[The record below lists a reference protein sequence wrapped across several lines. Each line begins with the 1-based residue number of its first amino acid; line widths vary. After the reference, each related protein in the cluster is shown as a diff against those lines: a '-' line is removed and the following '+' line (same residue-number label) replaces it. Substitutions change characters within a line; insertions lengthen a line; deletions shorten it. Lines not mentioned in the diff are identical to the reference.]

1 MEFQRVLIIGS
12 GGRENALA
20 WKISQSRFCE
30 KLFIAPGNAGTS
42 LLGENVEISVSDFI
56 AIRDL
61 ILSQKISIVI
71 VGPENPL
78 VNGIHYFLINEIKND
93 NFTVIGP
100 KKNGAALEGSKEFAK
115 EFMFRHKIPT
125 ARYRTFNKKNIHE
138 AITFLNSLKPPY
150 VLKADGLASG
160 KGVLILTNLNEAIN
174 SLENM
179 ILKKKF
185 GQASERVIIEEYLKG
200 IEVSSFV
207 LTDGDTYKI
216 FPMAKDYKRIGVG
229 DTGLNTGGMG
239 AISPVPFVDQ
249 KLYQKIEKQVIRP
262 TISGL
267 KKDKI
272 DYTGFLFIGLM
283 IVENEPYVIEYNV
296 RLGDPETEAILPR
309 IESDLL
315 EIFLQLKSSKLQTS
329 NLKVRDLFSST
340 VMTVSKG
347 YPEKYEK
354 GKIITGLDCKN
365 ESFLFHS
372 GTKKE
377 SQNIVT
383 SGGRVIAVTSMDK
396 LLNKALEKSYKTIS
410 KIEFEGKTFRNDI
423 GFDL

>member
-1 MEFQRVLIIGS
+1 MESHKVLIIGS

-20 WKISQSRFCE
+20 WKISQSKFCD

-42 LLGENVEISVSDFI
+42 FLGENVEISISDFGS
-56 AIRDL
+56 IRDL
-61 ILSQKISIVI
+61 ILSNKITVVI
-71 VGPENPL
+71 VGPEDPL
-78 VNGIHYFLINEIKND
+78 VNGLHDFLSNEIKND
-93 NFTVIGP
+93 NFIVIGP
-100 KKNGAALEGSKEFAK
+100 KKNGANLEGSKEFAK
-115 EFMFRHKIPT
+115 EFMLRHKIPT

-138 AITFLNSLKPPY
+138 ADTFLSSLNPPY
-150 VLKADGLASG
+150 VLKADGLAAG
-160 KGVLILTNLNEAIN
+160 KGVLILPDLNEAKK

-179 ILKKKF
+179 ILNKKF
-185 GQASERVIIEEYLKG
+185 GQASEKVVIEEHLKG

-207 LTDGDTYKI
+207 LTDGETYKI
-216 FPMAKDYKRIGVG
+216 FPMAKDYKRVGVG

-249 KLYQKIEKQVIRP
+249 KLYKKIENQVIQP
-262 TISGL
+262 TIRGL

-283 IVENEPYVIEYNV
+283 IVKDDPYVIEYNV

-315 EIFLQLKSSKLQTS
+315 EIFLKLKSSKLQTS
-329 NLKVRDLFSST
+329 NLKVSELFSST

-354 GKIITGLDCKN
+354 GKVIRGLEFVND
-365 ESFLFHS
+365 SFLFHS

-377 SQNIVT
+377 NQNIVT

-396 LLNKALEKSYKTIS
+396 QLDKALEKSYKTIS
-410 KIEFEGKTFRNDI
+410 KIEFQGKTFRNDI

>member
-1 MEFQRVLIIGS
+1 MESHKVLIIGS

-20 WKISQSRFCE
+20 WKISQSKFCD

-42 LLGENVEISVSDFI
+42 FLGENVEISISDFGS
-56 AIRDL
+56 IRDL
-61 ILSQKISIVI
+61 ILSNKITVVI
-71 VGPENPL
+71 IGPEDPL
-78 VNGIHYFLINEIKND
+78 VNGLHDFLSNEIKND
-93 NFTVIGP
+93 NFIVIGP
-100 KKNGAALEGSKEFAK
+100 KKNGAILEGSKEFAK
-115 EFMFRHKIPT
+115 EFMLRHKIPT

-138 AITFLNSLKPPY
+138 ANIYLSNLNPPY
-150 VLKADGLASG
+150 VLKADGLAAG
-160 KGVLILTNLNEAIN
+160 KGVLILPDLNEAKK

-185 GQASERVIIEEYLKG
+185 GQASEKVVIEEHLKG

-207 LTDGDTYKI
+207 LTDGETYKI
-216 FPMAKDYKRIGVG
+216 FPMAKDYKRVGVG

-249 KLYQKIEKQVIRP
+249 KLYKKIENQVILP
-262 TISGL
+262 TIRGL

-283 IVENEPYVIEYNV
+283 IVKDEPYVIEYNV

-329 NLKVRDLFSST
+329 KLKVSELFSST

-354 GKIITGLDCKN
+354 GKVITGLEFVND
-365 ESFLFHS
+365 SFLFHS

-377 SQNIVT
+377 NQNIVT

-396 LLNKALEKSYKTIS
+396 QLNKALEKSYKTIS
-410 KIEFEGKTFRNDI
+410 KIEFQGKTFRNDI

>member
-1 MEFQRVLIIGS
+1 MESYKVLIIGS

-42 LLGENVEISVSDFI
+42 FLGENVEISMTDFP

-61 ILSQKISIVI
+61 ILKNEISVVI
-71 VGPENPL
+71 VGPEEPL
-78 VNGIHYFLINEIKND
+78 VNGLHDFLAKEIKNE
-93 NFTVIGP
+93 NFVVIGP

-115 EFMFRHKIPT
+115 EFMLRHKIPT
-125 ARYRTFNKKNIHE
+125 ARYRTFNKKNINE
-138 AITFLNSLKPPY
+138 ANTFLNSLNPPY
-150 VLKADGLASG
+150 VLKADGIAAG
-160 KGVLILTNLNEAIN
+160 KGVLIFNSMDEAKTG
-174 SLENM
+174 LKNM

-185 GQASERVIIEEYLKG
+185 GQASERVVIEEYLEG
-200 IEVSSFV
+200 IEVSIFV
-207 LTDGDTYKI
+207 LTDGDTYKV

-229 DTGLNTGGMG
+229 DIGLNTGGMG
-239 AISPVPFVDQ
+239 AISPVPFVDK
-249 KLYQKIEKQVIRP
+249 KLYQKIENQIIRA
-262 TISGL
+262 TITGL

-283 IVENEPYVIEYNV
+283 IVKNEPYVIEYNV

-309 IESDLL
+309 IDSDLL
-315 EIFLQLKSSKLQTS
+315 EMFLQLKNSQLQNS

-354 GKIITGLDCKN
+354 GKIITGLNCKN
-365 ESFLFHS
+365 ESFLFHC

-396 LLNKALEKSYKTIS
+396 FLNKALEKTYTTIS
-410 KIEFEGKTFRNDI
+410 KIKFEGKTFRNDI

>member
-78 VNGIHYFLINEIKND
+78 VNGIHDFLINEIKND

-150 VLKADGLASG
+150 VLKADGLAAG

>member
-1 MEFQRVLIIGS
+1 MENCNVLIIGS

-20 WKISQSRFCE
+20 WKIAQSKLCQ

-42 LLGENVEISVSDFI
+42 FFGENVEISTSDFT

-61 ILSQKISIVI
+61 ILTKKISIVI
-71 VGPENPL
+71 VGPEDPL
-78 VNGIHYFLINEIKND
+78 VNGLHDFLSNEVKNN
-93 NFTVIGP
+93 NFIVVGP
-100 KKNGAALEGSKEFAK
+100 KKCGAILEGSKEFAK
-115 EFMFRHKIPT
+115 EFMLRHKIPT
-125 ARYRTFNKKNIHE
+125 ARYRSFNKKNIHE
-138 AITFLNSLKPPY
+138 ADLFLDSLKPPY
-150 VLKADGLASG
+150 VLKADGLAAG
-160 KGVLILTNLNEAIN
+160 KGVLIVSDLNEAKKN
-174 SLENM
+174 LENM
-179 ILKKKF
+179 IIKKKF
-185 GQASERVIIEEYLKG
+185 GLASEKVVVEEYLNG

-207 LTDGDTYKI
+207 LTDGESYKI

-239 AISPVPFVDQ
+239 AISPAPFVDS
-249 KLYQKIEKQVIRP
+249 KIYEKIENQVIRP
-262 TISGL
+262 TITGL
-267 KKDKI
+267 KKDSI

-283 IVENEPYVIEYNV
+283 IVRNDPYVIEYNV

-315 EIFLQLKSSKLQTS
+315 EIFIKLKNSELKTS
-329 NLKVRDLFSST
+329 NIKVNDLFSTS
-340 VMTVSKG
+340 VMMVSKG
-347 YPEKYEK
+347 YPGKYEK
-354 GKIITGLDCKN
+354 GKIISGLEIQND
-365 ESFLFHS
+365 SLLFHS

-377 SQNIVT
+377 NQNIIT

-396 LLNKALEKSYKTIS
+396 SFRKALEKSYKTIS

>member
-1 MEFQRVLIIGS
+1 MESLKVLIIGS
-12 GGRENALA
+12 GGRESALA

-42 LLGENVEISVSDFI
+42 FLGQNVEISVLDFI

-61 ILSQKISIVI
+61 ILSKKISIVI
-71 VGPENPL
+71 IGPEDPL
-78 VNGIHYFLINEIKND
+78 VNGLHDFLINQIKKE
-93 NFTVIGP
+93 NFIVIGP

-125 ARYRTFNKKNIHE
+125 AKYRVFNKKNIHE
-138 AITFLNSLKPPY
+138 AIAFLDTLKPPY
-150 VLKADGLASG
+150 VLKADGLAAG
-160 KGVLILTNLNEAIN
+160 KGVLILTDLNEAKK

-185 GQASERVIIEEYLKG
+185 GKASERVVIEEYLKG
-200 IEVSSFV
+200 VEVSSFV
-207 LTDGDTYKI
+207 LTDGNSYKI

-249 KLYQKIEKQVIRP
+249 KLYHKIENQIIRP
-262 TISGL
+262 TINGL

-272 DYTGFLFIGLM
+272 DYIGFLFIGLM
-283 IVENEPYVIEYNV
+283 IVEKEPYVIEYNV

-315 EIFLQLKSSKLQTS
+315 EIFMQLKSSHLQTT
-329 NLKVRDLFSST
+329 NLKVSDLFSST

-354 GKIITGLDCKN
+354 GKIISGLDCKN
-365 ESFLFHS
+365 DSLLFHS

-377 SQNIVT
+377 GQNIVT

-396 LLNKALEKSYKTIS
+396 LLDKALEKSYKTIS
-410 KIEFEGKTFRNDI
+410 KIEFKGKTFRNDI

>member
-1 MEFQRVLIIGS
+1 MEYHRVLIIGS
-12 GGRENALA
+12 GGRENALS

-42 LLGENVEISVSDFI
+42 LLGENVEISATDFN
-56 AIRDL
+56 AIREL
-61 ILSQKISIVI
+61 ILSKKISIVV
-71 VGPENPL
+71 VGPEDPL
-78 VNGIHYFLINEIKND
+78 VNGIHDFLINEIKND
-93 NFTVIGP
+93 NFVVIGP
-100 KKNGAALEGSKEFAK
+100 KKSGAILEGSKEFAK
-115 EFMFRHKIPT
+115 EFMNRHKIPT
-125 ARYRTFNKKNIHE
+125 ARYRTFNRKNIHE
-138 AITFLNSLKPPY
+138 ANAFLNSLNPPY
-150 VLKADGLASG
+150 VLKADGLAAG
-160 KGVLILTNLNEAIN
+160 KGVLILTDLDEAKQ
-174 SLENM
+174 SLEKM

-185 GQASERVIIEEYLKG
+185 GQASERVVIEEYLNG

-207 LTDGDTYKI
+207 LTDGDSYKI

-249 KLYQKIEKQVIRP
+249 KLYQKIENQIIQP
-262 TISGL
+262 TINGL

-283 IVENEPYVIEYNV
+283 IVKNEPYVIEYNV

-315 EIFLQLKSSKLQTS
+315 EIFLQLKSSQLQTS
-329 NLKVRDLFSST
+329 NLKVSDLFSAT

-354 GKIITGLDCKN
+354 GKIITGLDRKS
-365 ESFLFHS
+365 ESFIFHS
-372 GTKKE
+372 GTKLE
-377 SQNIVT
+377 GQNIVT
-383 SGGRVIAVTSMDK
+383 SGGRVIAVSSMDK
-396 LLNKALEKSYKTIS
+396 DLKIALEKSYKTIS
-410 KIEFEGKTFRNDI
+410 KIDFDGKTFRNDI

>member
-1 MEFQRVLIIGS
+1 MEKHNVLIIGS

-20 WKISQSRFCE
+20 WKISQSKICE

-61 ILSQKISIVI
+61 ILSKKISIVV
-71 VGPENPL
+71 VGPEDPL
-78 VNGIHYFLINEIKND
+78 VNGIHDFLLKETKNH
-93 NFTVIGP
+93 NFTVVGP
-100 KKNGAALEGSKEFAK
+100 KKNGAILEGSKEFAK
-115 EFMFRHKIPT
+115 EFMSRHKIPT

-138 AITFLNSLKPPY
+138 ANTFLKSLNPPY
-150 VLKADGLASG
+150 VLKADGLAAG
-160 KGVLILTNLNEAIN
+160 KGVLILTDLNEAKQ
-174 SLENM
+174 SLEKM

-185 GQASERVIIEEYLKG
+185 GQASERVVIEEYLSG

-207 LTDGDTYKI
+207 LTDGSSYKI

-239 AISPVPFVDQ
+239 AISPVPFVDS
-249 KLYQKIEKQVIRP
+249 KVYEKIENQVIRP
-262 TISGL
+262 TINGL

-283 IVENEPYVIEYNV
+283 IVKNEPYVIEYNV

-309 IESDLL
+309 IESDIL
-315 EIFLQLKSSKLQTS
+315 EIFLKLKNSELETS
-329 NLKVRDLFSST
+329 DLKVNNLFSST

-354 GKIITGLDCKN
+354 GKIISGLDIKN
-365 ESFLFHS
+365 DSLLFHS

-377 SQNIVT
+377 NQNIIT

-396 LLNKALEKSYKTIS
+396 LLSKSLEKSYKTIS

>member
-1 MEFQRVLIIGS
+1 MESHKVLIIGS

-20 WKISQSRFCE
+20 WKISQSKFCD

-42 LLGENVEISVSDFI
+42 FLGENVEISISDFGS
-56 AIRDL
+56 IRDL
-61 ILSQKISIVI
+61 ILSNKISVVI
-71 VGPENPL
+71 VGPEDPL
-78 VNGIHYFLINEIKND
+78 VNGLHDFLSNEIKDD
-93 NFTVIGP
+93 NFIVIGP
-100 KKNGAALEGSKEFAK
+100 KKNGAILEGSKEFAK
-115 EFMFRHKIPT
+115 EFMLRHKIPT

-138 AITFLNSLKPPY
+138 ADTFLSSLNPPY
-150 VLKADGLASG
+150 VLKADGLAAG
-160 KGVLILTNLNEAIN
+160 KGVLILPDLNEAKK

-179 ILKKKF
+179 ILNKKF
-185 GQASERVIIEEYLKG
+185 GQASEKVVIEEHLKG

-207 LTDGDTYKI
+207 LTDGGTYKI
-216 FPMAKDYKRIGVG
+216 FPMAKDYKRVGVG

-249 KLYQKIEKQVIRP
+249 KLYKKIENQVIQP
-262 TISGL
+262 TIHGL

-283 IVENEPYVIEYNV
+283 IVKDDPYVIEYNV

-315 EIFLQLKSSKLQTS
+315 EIFLKLKSSKLQTS
-329 NLKVRDLFSST
+329 NLKVSELFSST

-354 GKIITGLDCKN
+354 GKVITGL
-365 ESFLFHS
+365 ESVNDSFIFHS

-377 SQNIVT
+377 NQKIVT

-396 LLNKALEKSYKTIS
+396 QLNKALEKSYKTIS
-410 KIEFEGKTFRNDI
+410 KIEFQGKTFRNDI

>member
-1 MEFQRVLIIGS
+1 MESHKVLIIGS

-20 WKISQSRFCE
+20 WKISQSKFCE

-42 LLGENVEISVSDFI
+42 FLGENVEISISDFGS
-56 AIRDL
+56 IRDL
-61 ILSQKISIVI
+61 ILSNKITVVI
-71 VGPENPL
+71 IGPEDPL
-78 VNGIHYFLINEIKND
+78 VNGLHDFLSNEIKND
-93 NFTVIGP
+93 NFIVIGP
-100 KKNGAALEGSKEFAK
+100 KKNGAILEGSKEFAK
-115 EFMFRHKIPT
+115 EFMLRHKIPT

-138 AITFLNSLKPPY
+138 ADTFLSSLNPPY
-150 VLKADGLASG
+150 VLKADGLAAG
-160 KGVLILTNLNEAIN
+160 KGVLILPDLNEAKK

-185 GQASERVIIEEYLKG
+185 GQASEKVVIEEHLKG

-207 LTDGDTYKI
+207 LTDGETYKI
-216 FPMAKDYKRIGVG
+216 FPMAKDYKRVGVG

-249 KLYQKIEKQVIRP
+249 KLYKKIENQVIQP
-262 TISGL
+262 TIRGL

-283 IVENEPYVIEYNV
+283 IVKDEPYVIEYNV

-315 EIFLQLKSSKLQTS
+315 EIFLKLKSSKLQTT
-329 NLKVRDLFSST
+329 NLKVSELFSST

-354 GKIITGLDCKN
+354 GKVIRGLEFVND
-365 ESFLFHS
+365 SFLFHS

-377 SQNIVT
+377 NQNIVT

-396 LLNKALEKSYKTIS
+396 QLDKALEKSYKTIS
-410 KIEFEGKTFRNDI
+410 KIEFQGKTFRNDI

>member
-1 MEFQRVLIIGS
+1 MESHKVLIIGS

-20 WKISQSRFCE
+20 WKISQSKFCD

-42 LLGENVEISVSDFI
+42 FLGENVEISISDFGS
-56 AIRDL
+56 IRDL
-61 ILSQKISIVI
+61 ILSNKITVVI
-71 VGPENPL
+71 VGPEDPL
-78 VNGIHYFLINEIKND
+78 VNGLHDFLSNEIKND
-93 NFTVIGP
+93 NFIVIGP
-100 KKNGAALEGSKEFAK
+100 KKNGAILEGSKEFAK
-115 EFMFRHKIPT
+115 EFMLRHKIPT

-138 AITFLNSLKPPY
+138 ANTFLSSLNPPY
-150 VLKADGLASG
+150 VLKADGLAAG
-160 KGVLILTNLNEAIN
+160 KGVLILPDLNEAKK

-179 ILKKKF
+179 ILNKKF
-185 GQASERVIIEEYLKG
+185 GQASEKVVIEEHLKG

-207 LTDGDTYKI
+207 LTDGETYKI
-216 FPMAKDYKRIGVG
+216 FPMAKDYKRVGVG

-249 KLYQKIEKQVIRP
+249 KLYKKIENQVIQP
-262 TISGL
+262 TIRGL

-283 IVENEPYVIEYNV
+283 IVKDDPYVIEYNV

-315 EIFLQLKSSKLQTS
+315 EIFLKLKSSKLQTS
-329 NLKVRDLFSST
+329 NLKVSELFSST

-354 GKIITGLDCKN
+354 GKVIRGLEFVND
-365 ESFLFHS
+365 SFLFHS

-377 SQNIVT
+377 NQNIVT

-396 LLNKALEKSYKTIS
+396 QLDKALEKSYKTIS
-410 KIEFEGKTFRNDI
+410 KIKFQGKTFRNDI

>member
-1 MEFQRVLIIGS
+1 MEFHRVLIIGS

-42 LLGENVEISVSDFI
+42 LLGENVEISATDFN
-56 AIRDL
+56 AIREL
-61 ILSQKISIVI
+61 ILSKKISIVV
-71 VGPENPL
+71 VGPEDPL
-78 VNGIHYFLINEIKND
+78 VNGIHDFLINEIKND
-93 NFTVIGP
+93 NFIVIGP
-100 KKNGAALEGSKEFAK
+100 KKSGAILEGSKEFAK
-115 EFMFRHKIPT
+115 EFMYRHKIPT

-138 AITFLNSLKPPY
+138 ANAFLNSLNPPY
-150 VLKADGLASG
+150 VLKADGLAAG
-160 KGVLILTNLNEAIN
+160 KGVLILTDLNEAKQ
-174 SLENM
+174 SLEKM
-179 ILKKKF
+179 ILEKKF
-185 GQASERVIIEEYLKG
+185 GQASERVVIEEYLNG

-207 LTDGDTYKI
+207 LTDGHSYKI

-249 KLYQKIEKQVIRP
+249 KLYQKIENQIIQP
-262 TISGL
+262 TINGL

-283 IVENEPYVIEYNV
+283 IVKNEPYVIEYNV

-315 EIFLQLKSSKLQTS
+315 EIFLQLKSSQLQTS
-329 NLKVRDLFSST
+329 NLKVSDLFSTT

-372 GTKKE
+372 GTKIE
-377 SQNIVT
+377 GQNIVT

-396 LLNKALEKSYKTIS
+396 DLKIALEKSYKTIS
-410 KIEFEGKTFRNDI
+410 KIDFDGKTFRNDI

>member
-1 MEFQRVLIIGS
+1 MESHNVLIIGS

-20 WKISQSRFCE
+20 WKISQSKFCS
-30 KLFIAPGNAGTS
+30 KLFIAPGNPGTS
-42 LLGENVEISVSDFI
+42 YLGENVQISTLDFV
-56 AIRDL
+56 AIKDL
-61 ILSQKISIVI
+61 ILSNKISIVI
-71 VGPENPL
+71 VGPEDPL
-78 VNGIHYFLINEIKND
+78 VNGLHDFLREEIKNE
-93 NFTVIGP
+93 NLIVIGP
-100 KKNGAALEGSKEFAK
+100 KKNGATLEGSKEFAK
-115 EFMFRHKIPT
+115 EFMIRHKIPT
-125 ARYRTFNKKNIHE
+125 ARHRTFNKKNIHE
-138 AITFLNSLKPPY
+138 AKNFLDSLSPPY
-150 VLKADGLASG
+150 VLKADGLAAG
-160 KGVLILTNLNEAIN
+160 KGVLILTDLNKAMQ

-185 GQASERVIIEEYLKG
+185 GQASERVVIEEYLKG

-207 LTDGDTYKI
+207 LIDGETYKI
-216 FPMAKDYKRIGVG
+216 FPMAKDYKRIGIG

-239 AISPVPFVDQ
+239 AISPVPFVDD
-249 KLYQKIEKQVIRP
+249 KLYEKIENQVIRP
-262 TISGL
+262 TVNGL
-267 KKDKI
+267 KKDNI

-283 IVENEPYVIEYNV
+283 IVKNEPYVIEYNV

-315 EIFLQLKSSKLQTS
+315 EIFLQLKSSQLQNS
-329 NLKVRDLFSST
+329 NLKVSDLFSTT

-354 GKIITGLDCKN
+354 GKIITGLNCKN

-372 GTKKE
+372 GTKIE
-377 SQNIVT
+377 GQNIVT

-396 LLNKALEKSYKTIS
+396 DLKSALEKSYETIS
-410 KIEFEGKTFRNDI
+410 KIDFEGKTFRNDI

>member
-1 MEFQRVLIIGS
+1 MELHKVLIVGS

-42 LLGENVEISVSDFI
+42 FLGENVEISMTDFP

-61 ILSQKISIVI
+61 ILKNEISVVI
-71 VGPENPL
+71 VGPEEPL
-78 VNGIHYFLINEIKND
+78 VNGLHDFLAKEIKNE
-93 NFTVIGP
+93 NFVVIGP

-115 EFMFRHKIPT
+115 EFMLRHKIPT
-125 ARYRTFNKKNIHE
+125 ARYRTFNKKNINE
-138 AITFLNSLKPPY
+138 ANTFLNSLNPPY
-150 VLKADGLASG
+150 VLKADGIAAG
-160 KGVLILTNLNEAIN
+160 KGVLIFNSMDEAKTG
-174 SLENM
+174 LKNM

-185 GQASERVIIEEYLKG
+185 GQASERVVIEEYLEG
-200 IEVSSFV
+200 IEVSIFV
-207 LTDGDTYKI
+207 LTDGDTYKV

-229 DTGLNTGGMG
+229 DIGLNTGGMG
-239 AISPVPFVDQ
+239 AISPVPFVDK
-249 KLYQKIEKQVIRP
+249 KLYQKIENQIIRA
-262 TISGL
+262 TITGL

-283 IVENEPYVIEYNV
+283 IVKNEPYVIEYNV

-309 IESDLL
+309 IDSDLL
-315 EIFLQLKSSKLQTS
+315 EMFLQLKNSQLQNS

-354 GKIITGLDCKN
+354 GKIITGLNCKN
-365 ESFLFHS
+365 ESFLFYC

-383 SGGRVIAVTSMDK
+383 SGGRVIAVTSTDK
-396 LLNKALEKSYKTIS
+396 FLNKALEKTYTTIS
-410 KIEFEGKTFRNDI
+410 KIKFEGKTFRNDI

>member
-1 MEFQRVLIIGS
+1 MELHKVLIVGS

-42 LLGENVEISVSDFI
+42 FLGENVEISMTDFP

-61 ILSQKISIVI
+61 ILKNEISVVI
-71 VGPENPL
+71 VGPEEPL
-78 VNGIHYFLINEIKND
+78 VNGLHDFLAKEIKNE
-93 NFTVIGP
+93 NFVVIGP

-115 EFMFRHKIPT
+115 EFMLRHKIPT
-125 ARYRTFNKKNIHE
+125 ARYRTFNKKNINE
-138 AITFLNSLKPPY
+138 ANTFLNSLNPPY
-150 VLKADGLASG
+150 VLKADGIAAG
-160 KGVLILTNLNEAIN
+160 KGVLIFNSMDEAKTG
-174 SLENM
+174 LKNM

-185 GQASERVIIEEYLKG
+185 GQASERVVIEEYLEG
-200 IEVSSFV
+200 IEVSIFV
-207 LTDGDTYKI
+207 LTDGDTYKV

-229 DTGLNTGGMG
+229 DIGLNTGGMG
-239 AISPVPFVDQ
+239 AISPVPFVDK
-249 KLYQKIEKQVIRP
+249 KLYQKIENQIIRS
-262 TISGL
+262 TITGL

-283 IVENEPYVIEYNV
+283 IVKNEPYVIEYNV

-309 IESDLL
+309 IDSDLL
-315 EIFLQLKSSKLQTS
+315 EMFLQLKNSQLQNS

-354 GKIITGLDCKN
+354 GKIITGLNCKN
-365 ESFLFHS
+365 ESFLFHC

-396 LLNKALEKSYKTIS
+396 FLNKALEKTYTTIS
-410 KIEFEGKTFRNDI
+410 KIKFEGKTFRNDI

>member
-1 MEFQRVLIIGS
+1 MESLKVLIIGS
-12 GGRENALA
+12 GGRESALA

-42 LLGENVEISVSDFI
+42 FLGQNVEISVLDFI

-61 ILSQKISIVI
+61 ILSKKISIVI
-71 VGPENPL
+71 IGPEDPL
-78 VNGIHYFLINEIKND
+78 VNGLHDFLINQIKKE
-93 NFTVIGP
+93 NFIVIGP

-125 ARYRTFNKKNIHE
+125 ARYRVFNKKNIHE
-138 AITFLNSLKPPY
+138 ANAFLNTLKSPY
-150 VLKADGLASG
+150 VLKADGLAAG
-160 KGVLILTNLNEAIN
+160 KGVLILTDLNEAKK

-185 GQASERVIIEEYLKG
+185 GKASERVVIEEYLKG
-200 IEVSSFV
+200 VEVSSFV
-207 LTDGDTYKI
+207 LTDGNSYKI
-216 FPMAKDYKRIGVG
+216 FPMAKDYKRIGAG

-249 KLYQKIEKQVIRP
+249 KLYHKIENQIIRP
-262 TISGL
+262 TINGL

-272 DYTGFLFIGLM
+272 DYIGFLFIGLM
-283 IVENEPYVIEYNV
+283 IVEKEPYVIEYNV

-315 EIFLQLKSSKLQTS
+315 EIFMQLKSSHLQTT
-329 NLKVRDLFSST
+329 NLKVSDLFSST

-354 GKIITGLDCKN
+354 GKIISGLDCKN
-365 ESFLFHS
+365 DSLLFHS

-377 SQNIVT
+377 GQNIVT

-396 LLNKALEKSYKTIS
+396 LLDKALEKSYKTIS
-410 KIEFEGKTFRNDI
+410 KIEFKGKTFRNDI

>member
-1 MEFQRVLIIGS
+1 ML
-12 GGRENALA
+12 
-20 WKISQSRFCE
+20 
-30 KLFIAPGNAGTS
+30 
-42 LLGENVEISVSDFI
+42 
-56 AIRDL
+56 
-61 ILSQKISIVI
+61 
-71 VGPENPL
+71 
-78 VNGIHYFLINEIKND
+78 
-93 NFTVIGP
+93 
-100 KKNGAALEGSKEFAK
+100 
-115 EFMFRHKIPT
+115 RHKIPT

-138 AITFLNSLKPPY
+138 ADTFLSSLNPPY
-150 VLKADGLASG
+150 VLKADGLAAG
-160 KGVLILTNLNEAIN
+160 KGVLIMPDLNEAKK

-179 ILKKKF
+179 ILNKKF
-185 GQASERVIIEEYLKG
+185 GQASEKVVIEEHLKG

-207 LTDGDTYKI
+207 LTDGETYKI
-216 FPMAKDYKRIGVG
+216 FPMAKDYKRVGVG

-249 KLYQKIEKQVIRP
+249 KLYKKIENQVIQP
-262 TISGL
+262 TIRGL

-283 IVENEPYVIEYNV
+283 IVKDDPYVIEYNV

-315 EIFLQLKSSKLQTS
+315 EIFLKLKSSKLQTS
-329 NLKVRDLFSST
+329 NLKVSELFSST

-354 GKIITGLDCKN
+354 GKVIRGLEFVND
-365 ESFLFHS
+365 SFLFHS

-377 SQNIVT
+377 NQNIVT

-396 LLNKALEKSYKTIS
+396 QLDKALEKSYKTIS
-410 KIEFEGKTFRNDI
+410 KIEFQGKTFRNDI

>member
-1 MEFQRVLIIGS
+1 MEPHKVLIVGS

-42 LLGENVEISVSDFI
+42 FLGENVEISITDFP

-61 ILSQKISIVI
+61 ILKNEISVVI
-71 VGPENPL
+71 VGPEEPL
-78 VNGIHYFLINEIKND
+78 VNGLHDFLANEIKNE
-93 NFTVIGP
+93 NFVVIGP

-115 EFMFRHKIPT
+115 EFMLRHKIPT
-125 ARYRTFNKKNIHE
+125 ARYRTFNKKNINE
-138 AITFLNSLKPPY
+138 ANTFLNSLNPPY
-150 VLKADGLASG
+150 VLKADGIAAG
-160 KGVLILTNLNEAIN
+160 KGVLIFNSMDEAKTG
-174 SLENM
+174 LKNM
-179 ILKKKF
+179 ILKKNF
-185 GQASERVIIEEYLKG
+185 GQASERVVIEEYLEG
-200 IEVSSFV
+200 IEVSIFV
-207 LTDGDTYKI
+207 LTDGDTYKV

-229 DTGLNTGGMG
+229 DIGLNTGGMG
-239 AISPVPFVDQ
+239 AISPVPFVDK
-249 KLYQKIEKQVIRP
+249 KLYQKIENQIIRA
-262 TISGL
+262 TITGL

-283 IVENEPYVIEYNV
+283 IVKNEPYVIEYNV

-309 IESDLL
+309 IDSDLL
-315 EIFLQLKSSKLQTS
+315 EMFLQLKNSQLQNS

-354 GKIITGLDCKN
+354 GKIITGLNCKN
-365 ESFLFHS
+365 ESFLFHC

-396 LLNKALEKSYKTIS
+396 FLNKALEKTYTTIS
-410 KIEFEGKTFRNDI
+410 KIKFEGKTFRNDI

>member
-1 MEFQRVLIIGS
+1 MESHKVLIIGS

-20 WKISQSRFCE
+20 WKISQSKFCD

-42 LLGENVEISVSDFI
+42 FLGENVEISISDFGS
-56 AIRDL
+56 IRDL
-61 ILSQKISIVI
+61 ILSNKITVVI
-71 VGPENPL
+71 VGPEDPL
-78 VNGIHYFLINEIKND
+78 VNGLHDFLSNEIKND
-93 NFTVIGP
+93 NFIVIGP
-100 KKNGAALEGSKEFAK
+100 KKNGAILEGSKEFAK
-115 EFMFRHKIPT
+115 EFMLRHKIPT

-138 AITFLNSLKPPY
+138 ANTFLSSLNPPY
-150 VLKADGLASG
+150 VLKADGLAAG
-160 KGVLILTNLNEAIN
+160 KGVLILPDLNEAKK

-179 ILKKKF
+179 ILNKKF
-185 GQASERVIIEEYLKG
+185 GQASEKVVIEEHLKG

-207 LTDGDTYKI
+207 LTDGETYKI
-216 FPMAKDYKRIGVG
+216 FPMAKDYKRVGVG

-249 KLYQKIEKQVIRP
+249 KLYKKIENQVIQP
-262 TISGL
+262 TIHGL

-283 IVENEPYVIEYNV
+283 IVKDDPYVIEYNV

-315 EIFLQLKSSKLQTS
+315 EIFLKLKSSKLQTS
-329 NLKVRDLFSST
+329 NLKVSELFSST

-347 YPEKYEK
+347 YPGKYEK
-354 GKIITGLDCKN
+354 GKVITGLEFVND
-365 ESFLFHS
+365 SFLFHS

-377 SQNIVT
+377 NQNIVT

-396 LLNKALEKSYKTIS
+396 QLDKALEKCYKTIS
-410 KIEFEGKTFRNDI
+410 KIEFQGKTFRNDI

>member
-1 MEFQRVLIIGS
+1 MESHKVLIIGS

-42 LLGENVEISVSDFI
+42 FLGQNVEISVLDFI
-56 AIRDL
+56 AIKDL
-61 ILSQKISIVI
+61 ILSKKISIVI
-71 VGPENPL
+71 VGPEDPL
-78 VNGIHYFLINEIKND
+78 VNGLHDFLINKIKID
-93 NFTVIGP
+93 NFIVIGP
-100 KKNGAALEGSKEFAK
+100 KKNGATLEGSKEFAK

-125 ARYRTFNKKNIHE
+125 ARHRVFNKKNIHE
-138 AITFLNSLKPPY
+138 ANAFLNTLKSPY
-150 VLKADGLASG
+150 VLKADGLAAG
-160 KGVLILTNLNEAIN
+160 KGVLILTDLNEAKK
-174 SLENM
+174 SLEDM

-185 GQASERVIIEEYLKG
+185 GQASERVVIEEYLKG

-207 LTDGDTYKI
+207 LTDGDSYKI
-216 FPMAKDYKRIGVG
+216 FPMAKDYKRIGAG

-249 KLYQKIEKQVIRP
+249 KLYHKIENQIIRP
-262 TISGL
+262 TINGL

-315 EIFLQLKSSKLQTS
+315 EIFLQLKSSQLQS
-329 NLKVRDLFSST
+329 ANLKVSDLFSST

-354 GKIITGLDCKN
+354 GKIISGIDSKN
-365 ESFLFHS
+365 DSFLFHS

-377 SQNIVT
+377 GQNIVT

-396 LLNKALEKSYKTIS
+396 LLDKALEKSYKTIS